1 MKIISLLLSLCIAS
15 VALAEEPAELERLRH
30 LWEQSVAKEVD
41 EKNKIYLKSLEK
53 LQKKFTVANNLAAAV
68 AVNDEMQKVK
78 AIKPLEKA
86 SPFDGMWLQK
96 YKGFTH
102 LKVIMVVLMCMNS
115 NNLTVMNLVHSLD
128 LHDPAESKR
137 CVRIRP
143 DSGVRD
149 CWFRD
154 GRWRVRFHHVRNVS
168 FNTYWHHRHRRAS
181 GGNHAGR
188 HMRPLLLGPRS
199 FETDRGMAKFF
210 ACDNLR
216 SWRDRG

>member
-1 MKIISLLLSLCIAS
+1 MKIVSLLLSLCLAS

-102 LKVIMVVLMCMNS
+102 LKVIQGAHFADETNQTGTCSVKGGI
-115 NNLTVMNLVHSLD
+115 LTIVRADGCKWKLIIDRKNPDVMEGVNISG
-128 LHDPAESKR
+128 SK
-137 CVRIRP
+137 VRWERI
-143 DSGVRD
+143 
-149 CWFRD
+149 
-154 GRWRVRFHHVRNVS
+154 
-168 FNTYWHHRHRRAS
+168 
-181 GGNHAGR
+181 
-188 HMRPLLLGPRS
+188 
-199 FETDRGMAKFF
+199 KF
-210 ACDNLR
+210 
-216 SWRDRG
+216 